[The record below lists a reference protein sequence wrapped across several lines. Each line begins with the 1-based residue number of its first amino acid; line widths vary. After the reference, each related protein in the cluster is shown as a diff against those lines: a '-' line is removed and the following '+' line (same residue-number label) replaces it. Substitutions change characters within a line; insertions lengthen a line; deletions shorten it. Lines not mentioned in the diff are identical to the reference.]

1 MRLGLRRF
9 AGAANGDAQTLD
21 GLDSTAFALAADAFE
36 PVVDTRANVLA
47 STPANATIALCSDTL
62 EFALWNGAAWY
73 FAPLELTAQ
82 VNAIDMGL
90 TTDLV
95 ANDRAGYSADY
106 ITDKSIYNSRI
117 LGSEVTKEGS
127 IRTSSSVLQVYLSGV
142 WKDIVTGFRFRED
155 PNSGYYEL
163 EHKPIGFTQ
172 WIELMSGNSDD
183 LGLNGLP
190 MTQGYATSMGAFP
203 VHQQIVGREITA

>member
-9 AGAANGDAQTLD
+9 AGTANGDATTLD
-21 GLDSTAFALAADAFE
+21 GLDSTDFIPLVATRAVILATTPAAKSVAFA
-36 PVVDTRANVLA
+36 
-47 STPANATIALCSDTL
+47 SDTL
-62 EFALWNGAAWY
+62 EFALWDGSAWY
-73 FAPLELTAQ
+73 FAPLELTVQ
-82 VNAIDMGL
+82 TNAVDIGL
-90 TTDLV
+90 ATDLV
-95 ANDRAGYSADY
+95 KNDRAGYSADY

-117 LGSEVTKEGS
+117 LGSEVTSEGS

-142 WKDIVTGFRFRED
+142 WKDVVTGFRFRED

-163 EHKPIGFTQ
+163 EHKPVGFTQ

-190 MTQGYATSMGAFP
+190 VVQGYATSMGAYP
-203 VHQQIVGREITA
+203 PHEQIIGREITA